1 MTYIPLRVRAKNIL
15 KTTLPESIFS
25 IIESLWKKTGA
36 HFVKDQDVAEKYT
49 PLFIQK
55 YGYQVIGG
63 PFTHM
68 TYVEQAVGS
77 SYLVKLIGVYEEVLH
92 TTIEELKHR
101 DFKTII
107 DIGCAEGY
115 YLIGLGMHNTHATLI
130 GYDIESTALAL
141 SKELYNKNNLNNEL
155 ILLDTC
161 THADLNNRITEKT
174 LVICDAEGFED
185 TILDPQQAPK
195 LFDVDTYVIELHEFA
210 APGVTE
216 RLRTRFNKSHSI
228 ETITFKNASGIGYP
242 FLEEINEKERYS
254 LLRER
259 GIQDQQW
266 LIMKKRSI

>member
-15 KTTLPESIFS
+15 KTLLPKSLFS
-25 IIESLWKKTGA
+25 IVQSLWGKTGA

-49 PLFIQK
+49 PLFIHK
-55 YGYQVIGG
+55 HGYKVIGG
-63 PFTHM
+63 PFSGM

-77 SYLVKLIGVYEEVLH
+77 SYLVKLIGVYEEILH
-92 TTIEELKHR
+92 TTVQELKHC

-115 YLIGLGMHNTHATLI
+115 YLVGLGMHNIHATLI
-130 GYDIESTALAL
+130 GYDIEPTALEL

-155 ILLDTC
+155 ILLDRC
-161 THADLNNRITEKT
+161 THTDLNKRITEKT
-174 LVICDAEGFED
+174 LIICDAEGFED
-185 TILDPQQAPK
+185 EILDPQKAPS
-195 LFDVDTYVIELHEFA
+195 LLSVDTFMIELHEFA

-216 RLRTRFNKSHSI
+216 RIRTRFNNSHTI

-266 LIMKKRSI
+266 LIMKKKSI